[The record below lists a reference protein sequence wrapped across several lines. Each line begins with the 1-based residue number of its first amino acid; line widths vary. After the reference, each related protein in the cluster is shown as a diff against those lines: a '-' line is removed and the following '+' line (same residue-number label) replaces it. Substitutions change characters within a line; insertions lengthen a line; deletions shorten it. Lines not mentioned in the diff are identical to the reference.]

1 MSRRAAPSAP
11 TDAPAT
17 DRFADVTRAT
27 SAERY
32 GGAHVLGVRAGK
44 VPEMTDDARAREE
57 AARHAA
63 HDLGQDR
70 ESPREL
76 VGDVTLAAQDF
87 SSEEDGYHKTL
98 GARQIQMIAIG
109 GAIGTGLFLGAG
121 GRLAT
126 SGPAL
131 VLVFAICGFFAFLI
145 LRALGELVL
154 HRPSSGSFV
163 SYAREFYG
171 EKMAYTA
178 GWLYFLNW
186 AFTSIVDVTAIALY
200 VKFWAPYWP
209 PLQAIPQ
216 WTIALIA
223 LVVVLALN
231 LVSVKVFG
239 EMEFWF
245 ALIKVTALVAF
256 LVVGIIFLIFVGKT
270 DVGPT
275 GFSVISDNGGIF
287 PGGVWAPAI
296 AISGV
301 VFAYAAIELVGI
313 AAGETAEPRK
323 VMPKAVNT
331 VIFRIAVFYVGS
343 VLLLSLLLPYDQ
355 YSADES
361 PFVTFFS
368 HIGSP
373 QAGAVSA
380 SIMNFVVLTA
390 ALSSLNA
397 GLYSTGRI
405 LRSMAINGSAP
416 RFTERMSKNGVP
428 FGGILLTAVI
438 TLLGVGLNA
447 IAPSKAFDIVLEVS
461 AIGIIGGWATIILC
475 QMKLQKWAKEGKAKR
490 PTFRLFGSPATSW
503 ATLVFLAFV
512 LVTMGFSETGR
523 WVLLSSLL
531 LIPMLIGG
539 WFALRGRIAEAA
551 REREGY
557 TGSHPVL

>member
-1 MSRRAAPSAP
+1 MH
-11 TDAPAT
+11 D
-17 DRFADVTRAT
+17 
-27 SAERY
+27 
-32 GGAHVLGVRAGK
+32 
-44 VPEMTDDARAREE
+44 PEQALENE
-57 AARHAA
+57 F
-63 HDLGQDR
+63 
-70 ESPREL
+70 EL
-76 VGDVTLAAQDF
+76 TGDVMLAVQDF
-87 SSEEDGYHKTL
+87 SSEEQGYHKTL
-98 GARQIQMIAIG
+98 KPRQIQMIAIG

-121 GRLAT
+121 GRLAS
-126 SGPAL
+126 SGPSL
-131 VLVFAICGFFAFLI
+131 VLVYAVCGFFAFLI

-200 VKFWAPYWP
+200 VKFWAPYWE

-216 WTIALIA
+216 WTIALVA
-223 LVVVLALN
+223 LVVVLSLN

-245 ALIKVTALVAF
+245 ALIKVTALIVF
-256 LVVGIIFLIFVGKT
+256 LVIGVIFLLFVGRT
-270 DVGPT
+270 DVGAT
-275 GFSVISDNGGIF
+275 GFSVIGDNGGMF
-287 PGGVWAPAI
+287 PMGAFAPLV

-301 VFAYAAIELVGI
+301 VFAYAAIELVGT

-323 VMPKAVNT
+323 VMPRAVNT
-331 VIFRIAVFYVGS
+331 VVFRIAVFYVGS
-343 VLLLSLLLPYDQ
+343 VLLLSLLLPFTE

-373 QAGAVSA
+373 EAGAASA

-405 LRSMAINGSAP
+405 LRSMAVNGSAP
-416 RFTERMSKNGVP
+416 RFTERMSRNGVP
-428 FGGILLTAVI
+428 YGGIVLTSFI

-447 IAPSKAFDIVLEVS
+447 LVPSQAFEIVLEVS
-461 AIGIIGGWATIILC
+461 ALGIIGGWATIVLC
-475 QMKLQKWAKEGKAKR
+475 QMKLHRWANEGKIER
-490 PTFRLFGSPATSW
+490 PAFRLFGAPFTAW
-503 ATLVFLAFV
+503 LTLAFLLFV

-523 WVLLSSLL
+523 WVLASLVL
-531 LIPMLIGG
+531 LIPLLIAG
-539 WFALRGRIAEAA
+539 WFAFRARIAEAA
-551 REREGY
+551 AEREGH
-557 TGSHPVL
+557 TGTFPVIAERPAIDNPPAVFRRDRDSDAD